1 MTAAELEQRR
11 TAPLKHGGSSP
22 TEIDVKAATV
32 RRRFLTQNALRV
44 SDLDALGRARL
55 DGWARPQA
63 KAELLDRYFAE
74 HGLLDE
80 SGIPRPA
87 AAIYF
92 TALNSARLALTK
104 LEEHLRTRVRPP
116 EADLDAHLTTT
127 YTEEDDADST

>member
-11 TAPLKHGGSSP
+11 NAPLKHGATSP

-80 SGIPRPA
+80 GGIPRPA

-92 TALNSARLALTK
+92 PALNSARLALTK
-104 LEEHLRTRVRPP
+104 LEEHLRATVRAPG
-116 EADLDAHLTTT
+116 ADLDAYLATT
-127 YTEEDDADST
+127 YTEEVNADN